1 MGASTTHHLP
11 KLTSAHCSNKGH
23 HLSIHTYAVTKL
35 LMAYSE
41 MTTATNYPTQEA
53 GGPTVYVMMDKDNRK
68 NTFAMKTAKGLSVTQ
83 ITLGVISILCQGILI
98 FLYQTYNELYDNIA
112 GIGEGIYCGVFFLIA
127 GCLGLLSSRKPST
140 CNISAFMTLSII
152 ASVFGAAQIIIAS
165 FNLIGVRFHGYY
177 GPADDVQVAKV
188 VLFSI
193 MILAGLVEG
202 IIAIISSAVCCRGS
216 CCTGGP
222 ASGQVVYLSQGPAAQ
237 SAPQGQVVYLSRGPA
252 AQTTPQ
258 PRYQTLSKPPS
269 YGDVVQHQL
278 ETKDTQ
284 KYDSGNYMR
293 F

>member
-1 MGASTTHHLP
+1 M
-11 KLTSAHCSNKGH
+11 
-23 HLSIHTYAVTKL
+23 
-35 LMAYSE
+35 
-41 MTTATNYPTQEA
+41 ATNYPTQEA
-53 GGPTVYVMMDKDNRK
+53 GGPTVYVMMDKDNKK
-68 NTFAMKTAKGLSVTQ
+68 NTFAKKTAKGLSITQ
-83 ITLGVISILCQGILI
+83 ITLGVTSILCQIILI
-98 FLYQTYNELYDNIA
+98 FLLKTYPVTYENIA

-140 CNISAFMTLSII
+140 CNISAFLTLSII
-152 ASVFGAAQIIIAS
+152 ASLFGAAQLILAS
-165 FNLIGVRFHGYY
+165 FNLIGVSSYESNYVSSYDSNCDSSYDYRACPEFDNYDY
-177 GPADDVQVAKV
+177 GSTDGVQAAKV

-202 IIAIISSAVCCRGS
+202 IIAIISSAVCCRGC

-222 ASGQVVYLSQGPAAQ
+222 TAGQVVYLSQGPAAQ
-237 SAPQGQVVYLSRGPA
+237 TTPQGQVVYLSQGPA
-252 AQTTPQ
+252 AESTPQ
-258 PRYQTLSKPPS
+258 PRDQTLSQLPS